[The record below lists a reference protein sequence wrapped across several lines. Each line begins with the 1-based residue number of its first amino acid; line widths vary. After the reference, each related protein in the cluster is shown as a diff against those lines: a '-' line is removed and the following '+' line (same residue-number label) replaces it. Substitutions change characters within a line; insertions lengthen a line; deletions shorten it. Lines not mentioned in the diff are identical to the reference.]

1 MSAEREA
8 MDDKSLECNTA
19 NEKKKKRSRKKKKS
33 VSAQDESA
41 DNAVSAANESEEAGP
56 SEAGPN
62 LSSTGQLTS
71 EEKVKKGEESSESKS
86 LRKKKKK
93 KKRKKSETVSITT
106 PEPPCD
112 GDDDGI
118 KRCVVQSDEEH
129 SSEAE
134 MSGGVAANGY
144 PQHGIGEV
152 VSERNSGGLA
162 NEKSISAQDENADNA
177 VTAANEIGE
186 AGPSEVGLNLSSTGK
201 LPSEEKVEKG
211 EETLESK
218 SLRKKKKKKKRKKS
232 ETVSI
237 TTPEPPCDGDDDG
250 IKRCVVQSD
259 EEHSSEAEMSGGV
272 AANGYPQHGIGEVV
286 SERNSGGL
294 ANEKSIS
301 AQDENADNAVTAANE
316 IGEAGPSEVGLNLS
330 STGKLPSE
338 EKVEKGEET
347 LESKSLR
354 KKKKKKKRKKS
365 ETVSIS
371 TPEPPCDGDD
381 DGIKGCEVQSDKERS
396 SEAEMSGAV
405 GKVVSERNSGGLAN
419 EVDEKKPKEDGNTAV
434 IDSEVD
440 SHGESDSNLKPSLAD
455 DTDITVRGKE
465 DLCESEEDNRSCSS
479 ELAPEV
485 ANAEFANSDD
495 ATAGNP
501 GEAFCSKPICE
512 DHESDEEDNSF
523 SSFDHEG

>member
-1 MSAEREA
+1 MSAERED

-41 DNAVSAANESEEAGP
+41 DNAVSAANEIEEAGP

-62 LSSTGQLTS
+62 LSSTGKLTP
-71 EEKVKKGEESSESKS
+71 EEKVEKGEETLESKS

-118 KRCVVQSDEEH
+118 KGCEVQSDEECCN
-129 SSEAE
+129 EAE

-144 PQHGIGEV
+144 PQPGVGKV
-152 VSERNSGGLA
+152 VSERNSAGLA
-162 NEKSISAQDENADNA
+162 NEKSVSAEDESADNA
-177 VTAANEIGE
+177 VSAANEIGE
-186 AGPSEVGLNLSSTGK
+186 AGPSEVGLNLLSTGK
-201 LPSEEKVEKG
+201 LTSEEKVEKG

-250 IKRCVVQSD
+250 IKGCEVQSD
-259 EEHSSEAEMSGGV
+259 EECCNEAEMSGGV
-272 AANGYPQHGIGEVV
+272 AANRYPHHYGCAQPGIGKVA
-286 SERNSGGL
+286 SERNS
-294 ANEKSIS
+294 A
-301 AQDENADNAVTAANE
+301 
-316 IGEAGPSEVGLNLS
+316 
-330 STGKLPSE
+330 
-338 EKVEKGEET
+338 
-347 LESKSLR
+347 
-354 KKKKKKKRKKS
+354 
-365 ETVSIS
+365 
-371 TPEPPCDGDD
+371 
-381 DGIKGCEVQSDKERS
+381 
-396 SEAEMSGAV
+396 
-405 GKVVSERNSGGLAN
+405 GLAN
-419 EVDEKKPKEDGNTAV
+419 EVGEKV

-440 SHGESDSNLKPSLAD
+440 SHRESDSNLKPSLAD
-455 DTDITVRGKE
+455 DTDVTVRGKE
-465 DLCESEEDNRSCSS
+465 DLCESEEDDRSCSS

-495 ATAGNP
+495 VMADNP
-501 GEAFCSKPICE
+501 GEAFCSKPILE
-512 DHESDEEDNSF
+512 DHESEEEDNSP

>member
-1 MSAEREA
+1 MSAERED
-8 MDDKSLECNTA
+8 MDDKSLECSTA

-33 VSAQDESA
+33 VSAQDESP
-41 DNAVSAANESEEAGP
+41 DNAVFAANEIEEAGP

-62 LSSTGQLTS
+62 LSSTGKLTS
-71 EEKVKKGEESSESKS
+71 EEKVKNGEETAESKS

-118 KRCVVQSDEEH
+118 KGCEVQSDEEC
-129 SSEAE
+129 SNEAE
-134 MSGGVAANGY
+134 MSGAV
-144 PQHGIGEV
+144 GEV

-162 NEKSISAQDENADNA
+162 NEKSVSAQDESADNA
-177 VTAANEIGE
+177 VSAANEIEE
-186 AGPSEVGLNLSSTGK
+186 AGPSEAGPNLSSTGK
-201 LPSEEKVEKG
+201 LTSEEKVKNG
-211 EETLESK
+211 EETAESK

-250 IKRCVVQSD
+250 IKGCVVQSD
-259 EEHSSEAEMSGGV
+259 EERSNEAEMSGG
-272 AANGYPQHGIGEVV
+272 
-286 SERNSGGL
+286 
-294 ANEKSIS
+294 
-301 AQDENADNAVTAANE
+301 
-316 IGEAGPSEVGLNLS
+316 
-330 STGKLPSE
+330 
-338 EKVEKGEET
+338 
-347 LESKSLR
+347 
-354 KKKKKKKRKKS
+354 
-365 ETVSIS
+365 
-371 TPEPPCDGDD
+371 
-381 DGIKGCEVQSDKERS
+381 
-396 SEAEMSGAV
+396 AE
-405 GKVVSERNSGGLAN
+405 KVVSERNSGGLAN

-465 DLCESEEDNRSCSS
+465 DLFESEEDDRSCSS

-485 ANAEFANSDD
+485 ANAEFANFDD
-495 ATAGNP
+495 VTADNP
-501 GEAFCSKPICE
+501 GEAFCSKPILE
-512 DHESDEEDNSF
+512 DHESEEEDNSP

>member
-1 MSAEREA
+1 MSAERED

-41 DNAVSAANESEEAGP
+41 DNAVSAANEIEEAGP

-62 LSSTGQLTS
+62 LSSTGKLTS
-71 EEKVKKGEESSESKS
+71 EEKVKKGEETLESKS

-112 GDDDGI
+112 GDDDGV
-118 KRCVVQSDEEH
+118 KGCEVQSDEER
-129 SSEAE
+129 SNEAE
-134 MSGGVAANGY
+134 MSGRVGK
-144 PQHGIGEV
+144 V
-152 VSERNSGGLA
+152 VSQRNSGGLA
-162 NEKSISAQDENADNA
+162 EKSVSAQDESADNA
-177 VTAANEIGE
+177 VSAANEIEE
-186 AGPSEVGLNLSSTGK
+186 AGPSEAGPNLSSTGK
-201 LPSEEKVEKG
+201 LTSEEKVKKG

-250 IKRCVVQSD
+250 IKGCEVQSD
-259 EEHSSEAEMSGGV
+259 EERSNEAEMSGGV
-272 AANGYPQHGIGEVV
+272 
-286 SERNSGGL
+286 
-294 ANEKSIS
+294 
-301 AQDENADNAVTAANE
+301 
-316 IGEAGPSEVGLNLS
+316 
-330 STGKLPSE
+330 
-338 EKVEKGEET
+338 
-347 LESKSLR
+347 
-354 KKKKKKKRKKS
+354 
-365 ETVSIS
+365 
-371 TPEPPCDGDD
+371 
-381 DGIKGCEVQSDKERS
+381 
-396 SEAEMSGAV
+396 
-405 GKVVSERNSGGLAN
+405 GKVVSEGNSGGLAN

-440 SHGESDSNLKPSLAD
+440 SHGESVSNLKPSLAD

-495 ATAGNP
+495 VTAGNP
-501 GEAFCSKPICE
+501 GEAFCSKPILE
-512 DHESDEEDNSF
+512 DHQSDEEDNSF

>member
-1 MSAEREA
+1 MSAERED

-41 DNAVSAANESEEAGP
+41 DNAVSAANEIEEAGP

-62 LSSTGQLTS
+62 LSSTDKLTS
-71 EEKVKKGEESSESKS
+71 EEKVKKGEETLESKS

-112 GDDDGI
+112 GDDDGV
-118 KRCVVQSDEEH
+118 KGCEVQSDEER
-129 SSEAE
+129 SNEAE
-134 MSGGVAANGY
+134 MSGGVGK
-144 PQHGIGEV
+144 V
-152 VSERNSGGLA
+152 VSQRNSGGLA
-162 NEKSISAQDENADNA
+162 EKSVSAQDESADNA
-177 VTAANEIGE
+177 VSAANEIEE
-186 AGPSEVGLNLSSTGK
+186 AGPSEAGPNLSSTDK
-201 LPSEEKVEKG
+201 LTSEEKVKKGEETLESKSLRKKKKKKKRKKSETVSITTPEPPCDGDDDGVKGCEVQSDEERSNEAEMSGGVGKVVSQRNSGGLAEKSVSAQDESADNAVSAANEIEEAGPSEAGPNLSSTDKLTSEEKVKKG

-250 IKRCVVQSD
+250 IKGCEVQSD
-259 EEHSSEAEMSGGV
+259 EECSNEAEMSGGV
-272 AANGYPQHGIGEVV
+272 
-286 SERNSGGL
+286 
-294 ANEKSIS
+294 
-301 AQDENADNAVTAANE
+301 
-316 IGEAGPSEVGLNLS
+316 
-330 STGKLPSE
+330 
-338 EKVEKGEET
+338 
-347 LESKSLR
+347 
-354 KKKKKKKRKKS
+354 
-365 ETVSIS
+365 
-371 TPEPPCDGDD
+371 
-381 DGIKGCEVQSDKERS
+381 
-396 SEAEMSGAV
+396 
-405 GKVVSERNSGGLAN
+405 GKVVSEGNSGGLAN

-440 SHGESDSNLKPSLAD
+440 SHGESVSNLKPSLAD

-495 ATAGNP
+495 VTAGNP
-501 GEAFCSKPICE
+501 GEAFCSKPILE
-512 DHESDEEDNSF
+512 DHQSDEEDNSF

>member
-1 MSAEREA
+1 MSAERED

-41 DNAVSAANESEEAGP
+41 DNALSAANEIEEAGP
-56 SEAGPN
+56 SEA
-62 LSSTGQLTS
+62 
-71 EEKVKKGEESSESKS
+71 
-86 LRKKKKK
+86 
-93 KKRKKSETVSITT
+93 
-106 PEPPCD
+106 
-112 GDDDGI
+112 
-118 KRCVVQSDEEH
+118 
-129 SSEAE
+129 
-134 MSGGVAANGY
+134 
-144 PQHGIGEV
+144 
-152 VSERNSGGLA
+152 
-162 NEKSISAQDENADNA
+162 
-177 VTAANEIGE
+177 
-186 AGPSEVGLNLSSTGK
+186 GLNLSSTGK
-201 LPSEEKVEKG
+201 LTSEEKVKKG

-250 IKRCVVQSD
+250 IKGCVVQSD
-259 EEHSSEAEMSGGV
+259 EECSNEAEMSGGV

-294 ANEKSIS
+294 ANEKSVS
-301 AQDENADNAVTAANE
+301 AQDQSADNALSAANE
-316 IGEAGPSEVGLNLS
+316 IEEAGPSEAGLNLS
-330 STGKLPSE
+330 STGKLTSE
-338 EKVEKGEET
+338 EKVKKGEET

-365 ETVSIS
+365 ETVSIT

-381 DGIKGCEVQSDKERS
+381 DGIKGCEVQSDEECS
-396 SEAEMSGAV
+396 NEAEMSGGV
-405 GKVVSERNSGGLAN
+405 GKVVSEGNSGGLAN

-495 ATAGNP
+495 VTADNP
-501 GEAFCSKPICE
+501 GEAFCSKPILE
-512 DHESDEEDNSF
+512 DHESEEEDNSP

>member
-1 MSAEREA
+1 MSAERED

-41 DNAVSAANESEEAGP
+41 DNALSAANEIEEAGP

-62 LSSTGQLTS
+62 LSSTGKLTS
-71 EEKVKKGEESSESKS
+71 EEKVKKGEETSESKS

-118 KRCVVQSDEEH
+118 KGCEVQSDEEH
-129 SSEAE
+129 SNEAE
-134 MSGGVAANGY
+134 MSGGVAADGY
-144 PQHGIGEV
+144 PQYGIGEV

-162 NEKSISAQDENADNA
+162 NEKSVSAQDESADNA
-177 VTAANEIGE
+177 VSAANEIEE
-186 AGPSEVGLNLSSTGK
+186 AGPSDAGPNLSSTGK
-201 LPSEEKVEKG
+201 LTSEEKVEKG
-211 EETLESK
+211 EETSVSK

-250 IKRCVVQSD
+250 IKGCVVQSD
-259 EEHSSEAEMSGGV
+259 E
-272 AANGYPQHGIGEVV
+272 
-286 SERNSGGL
+286 
-294 ANEKSIS
+294 
-301 AQDENADNAVTAANE
+301 
-316 IGEAGPSEVGLNLS
+316 
-330 STGKLPSE
+330 
-338 EKVEKGEET
+338 
-347 LESKSLR
+347 
-354 KKKKKKKRKKS
+354 
-365 ETVSIS
+365 
-371 TPEPPCDGDD
+371 
-381 DGIKGCEVQSDKERS
+381 ERS
-396 SEAEMSGAV
+396 SEAEMSGGA

-419 EVDEKKPKEDGNTAV
+419 EVPKEDGDTAV

-440 SHGESDSNLKPSLAD
+440 SQGESVSNLKPSLAD

-495 ATAGNP
+495 VMAGNP
-501 GEAFCSKPICE
+501 GEAFCSKPILE

>member
-1 MSAEREA
+1 MSAERED

-41 DNAVSAANESEEAGP
+41 DNAVSAANEIEEAGP

-62 LSSTGQLTS
+62 LSSTGKLTS
-71 EEKVKKGEESSESKS
+71 EEKVKKGEETLESKS

-112 GDDDGI
+112 GDDDGVEG
-118 KRCVVQSDEEH
+118 CEVQSDEER
-129 SSEAE
+129 SNEAE
-134 MSGGVAANGY
+134 MSGGVGK
-144 PQHGIGEV
+144 V
-152 VSERNSGGLA
+152 VSQRNSGGLA
-162 NEKSISAQDENADNA
+162 EKSVSAQDESADNA
-177 VTAANEIGE
+177 VSAANEIEE
-186 AGPSEVGLNLSSTGK
+186 AGPSEAGPNLSSTGK
-201 LPSEEKVEKG
+201 LTSEEKVKKGEETLESKSLRKKKKKKKRKKSETVSITTPEPPCDGDDDGVEGCEVQSDEERSNEAEMSGGVGKVVSQRNSGGLAEKSVSAQDESADNAVSAANEIEEAGPSEAGPNLSSTGKLTSEEKVKKG

-250 IKRCVVQSD
+250 IKGCEVQSD
-259 EEHSSEAEMSGGV
+259 EECSNEAEMSGGV
-272 AANGYPQHGIGEVV
+272 
-286 SERNSGGL
+286 
-294 ANEKSIS
+294 
-301 AQDENADNAVTAANE
+301 
-316 IGEAGPSEVGLNLS
+316 
-330 STGKLPSE
+330 
-338 EKVEKGEET
+338 
-347 LESKSLR
+347 
-354 KKKKKKKRKKS
+354 
-365 ETVSIS
+365 
-371 TPEPPCDGDD
+371 
-381 DGIKGCEVQSDKERS
+381 
-396 SEAEMSGAV
+396 
-405 GKVVSERNSGGLAN
+405 GKVVSEGNSGGLAN

-440 SHGESDSNLKPSLAD
+440 SHGESVSNLKPSLAD

-495 ATAGNP
+495 VTAGNP
-501 GEAFCSKPICE
+501 GEAFCSKPILE
-512 DHESDEEDNSF
+512 DHQSDEEDNSF

>member
-1 MSAEREA
+1 MSAERED

-19 NEKKKKRSRKKKKS
+19 NQKKKKRSRKKKKS

-41 DNAVSAANESEEAGP
+41 DNAVSAANEIEEAGP

-62 LSSTGQLTS
+62 LLSTDKLTS
-71 EEKVKKGEESSESKS
+71 EEKVEKGEETSESKS

-106 PEPPCD
+106 PEPPCS

-118 KRCVVQSDEEH
+118 KGCEVQSDEER
-129 SSEAE
+129 SNEAE

-162 NEKSISAQDENADNA
+162 NEKSVSAQDESADNA
-177 VTAANEIGE
+177 VSAANEIEE
-186 AGPSEVGLNLSSTGK
+186 AGPSEAGPNLLSTDK
-201 LPSEEKVEKG
+201 LTSEEKVEKG
-211 EETLESK
+211 EETSESK

-237 TTPEPPCDGDDDG
+237 TTPEPPC
-250 IKRCVVQSD
+250 S
-259 EEHSSEAEMSGGV
+259 
-272 AANGYPQHGIGEVV
+272 
-286 SERNSGGL
+286 
-294 ANEKSIS
+294 
-301 AQDENADNAVTAANE
+301 
-316 IGEAGPSEVGLNLS
+316 
-330 STGKLPSE
+330 
-338 EKVEKGEET
+338 
-347 LESKSLR
+347 
-354 KKKKKKKRKKS
+354 
-365 ETVSIS
+365 
-371 TPEPPCDGDD
+371 GDD
-381 DGIKGCEVQSDKERS
+381 DGIKGCEVQSDEERS
-396 SEAEMSGAV
+396 SEAEMSGGA
-405 GKVVSERNSGGLAN
+405 GKVVTERNSGGLAN
-419 EVDEKKPKEDGNTAV
+419 EVDEKKPKEDGNAAV

-440 SHGESDSNLKPSLAD
+440 SHGESVSNLKPSLAD

-495 ATAGNP
+495 VTAGNP
-501 GEAFCSKPICE
+501 GEAFCSKPILE